1 MNAALTHEQF
11 LEAVRI
17 LAQPAWTDIASVI
30 VAAVVGVVQ
39 AGILVWG
46 IRTMT
51 TESVKRDRRHAD
63 RHAETM
69 EALRTQHTGMM
80 ETLRQQGDA
89 FRAQG
94 DAFRTQGD
102 ALRILIERTAPP
114 RAGDT
119 P

>member
-17 LAQPAWTDIASVI
+17 LAQPTWTDIASVI

-63 RHAETM
+63 RHAENDGNSQDPT
-69 EALRTQHTGMM
+69 RRDDGN
-80 ETLRQQGDA
+80 
-89 FRAQG
+89 
-94 DAFRTQGD
+94 
-102 ALRILIERTAPP
+102 PP
-114 RAGDT
+114 PAGRCLPRPGRRLPHSGRCLPHPD
-119 P
+119 